1 MHGPIKATNK
11 NHSQKTN
18 IKKEKSKTRE
28 QKKTKE
34 QSQNYDRLIICFD
47 QKNKTKQNLK
57 IEQQKM
63 RVWTYTAKETAA
75 IKIIYK
81 YIGYEKKYE

>member
-1 MHGPIKATNK
+1 MDQSKPQIKIILKKRTSKNK
-11 NHSQKTN
+11 VQNERA
-18 IKKEKSKTRE
+18 KKNE
-28 QKKTKE
+28 E